1 MAESSQMTL
10 RLFIFILTLVEVV
23 TVVACI
29 TLLGFLSTLGLCFLS
44 MIIGTLLLQRQ
55 GLATAER
62 FVTRLQAGQP
72 PMDEA
77 WDGFC
82 IMVAGMLFI
91 IPGLATDMLALILLV
106 PPIRRLLRQVLVAS
120 GAVKGHYWF
129 DRSAVLNSPRSNVI
143 DATYRDVTPER

>member
-1 MAESSQMTL
+1 MMTL

-23 TVVACI
+23 TVVASI

-44 MIIGTLLLQRQ
+44 LIIGSLLLQRQ

-62 FVTRLQAGQP
+62 FVSRLESGQP

-82 IMVAGMLFI
+82 IMIAGMLFI
-91 IPGLATDMLALILLV
+91 IPGLATDMLALLLLV
-106 PPIRRLLRQVLVAS
+106 PPIRRLLRHVLVGT

-129 DRSAVLNSPRSNVI
+129 DQTALSSPRGNVI
-143 DATYRDVTPER
+143 DATYRDVTNER

>member
-1 MAESSQMTL
+1 MNL
-10 RLFIFILTLVEVV
+10 RLFIFLLTAVEVV
-23 TVVACI
+23 TVVACV

-44 MIIGTLLLQRQ
+44 MIVGGLLLQRQ

-62 FVTRLQAGQP
+62 FVSRLEAGQP

-82 IMVAGMLFI
+82 IMIAAFLFI
-91 IPGLATDMLALILLV
+91 IPGLATDLLALLLLI
-106 PPIRRLLRQVLVAS
+106 PPVRRLLRQVLAAS

-129 DRSAVLNSPRSNVI
+129 DGAVLRAPAPNVI
-143 DATYRDVTPER
+143 DATYYEIPSDR

>member
-1 MAESSQMTL
+1 MTL
-10 RLFIFILTLVEVV
+10 RLFIFILALVEVV
-23 TVVACI
+23 TIVACI

-44 MIIGTLLLQRQ
+44 MIIGILLLQYQ

-62 FVTRLQAGQP
+62 FVSRLQAGQP

-82 IMVAGMLFI
+82 MMVAAMLFI
-91 IPGLATDMLALILLV
+91 TPGLATDMLALLLLI
-106 PPIRRLLRQVLVAS
+106 PPIRHLLRHVLVAS

-129 DRSAVLNSPRSNVI
+129 DATVLEAPQGSVI